1 VSQLHS
7 QTEYFALN
15 FHPTHSGWKKRDA
28 QRNSAGAYEH
38 SVHLSVF
45 DPMSLKVRLGT
56 EQLESALHEGVH
68 PTRSKLF
75 NMEQSS
81 NTHSTKA
88 YQWLAH

>member
-1 VSQLHS
+1 M
-7 QTEYFALN
+7 A
-15 FHPTHSGWKKRDA
+15 GKKRDA